1 MGDAWESR
9 RSLTLDLSKVMAMEK
24 KMFVFVMVFALALV
38 GHIAAP
44 AKDPLQVDLGKLSQI
59 SLAPPEND
67 LATSYLGITAG
78 KNFTVSQIAGDV
90 IIVEIFSMYCPICQR
105 EAPKVNE
112 MHQLVEKDPALKGKF
127 KILGVGTGN
136 TPFEVEVF
144 RKKFDVTF
152 PLVSDENYTLEKAFS
167 DRLRTPTFVVVKK
180 AGNKELKLID
190 LHVGNIED
198 VGKYLR
204 EVAETGK
211 RK

>member
-1 MGDAWESR
+1 MKNR
-9 RSLTLDLSKVMAMEK
+9 ML
-24 KMFVFVMVFALALV
+24 VFVMVGALV
-38 GHIAAP
+38 LLGYAVAP

-59 SLAPPEND
+59 SLSPPENKG
-67 LATSYLGITAG
+67 AISYLGIAAG
-78 KNFTVSQIAGDV
+78 KDFTVSQITGDV

-112 MHQLVEKDPALKGKF
+112 MHQLVEKDSALKGKL
-127 KILGVGTGN
+127 KIIGVGTGN

-144 RKKFDVTF
+144 RNKFDVKF

-167 DRLRTPTFVVVKK
+167 EKLRTPTFVVVKK
-180 AGNKELKLID
+180 DKSKGLKLID
-190 LHVGNIED
+190 LHVGSIED

-204 EVAETGK
+204 EVAATGK

>member
-1 MGDAWESR
+1 LGYA
-9 RSLTLDLSKVMAMEK
+9 V
-24 KMFVFVMVFALALV
+24 
-38 GHIAAP
+38 AP

-59 SLAPPEND
+59 SLSPPENKG
-67 LATSYLGITAG
+67 AISYLGIAAG
-78 KNFTVSQIAGDV
+78 KDFTVSQITGDV

-112 MHQLVEKDPALKGKF
+112 MHQLVEKDSALKGKL
-127 KILGVGTGN
+127 KIIGVGTGN

-144 RKKFDVTF
+144 RNKFDVKF

-167 DRLRTPTFVVVKK
+167 EKLRTPTFVVVKK
-180 AGNKELKLID
+180 DKSKGLKLID
-190 LHVGNIED
+190 LHVGSIED

-204 EVAETGK
+204 EVAATGK